1 MGFIAKK
8 VRKCRIPST
17 SQKTTREAVV
27 VEVVAVEAVDK
38 VVVEAEAVVVED
50 KVIVSIEI
58 ATTQSLKMI
67 MAMRKIAKGAVIIQ
81 EQRMAMKKNTREV
94 EEVEDEE
101 KDFIKTKMV
110 ALIITV
116 RDRQGMTT
124 VGSTTRR
131 VQETLL
137 SRLLLLL
144 SLNQD
149 KLAETET
156 EEGPHKHS
164 RLSRLR
170 LHAGRQKLKSPRIR
184 T

>member
-8 VRKCRIPST
+8 VSKCRIPST

-27 VEVVAVEAVDK
+27 VEAVAVE
-38 VVVEAEAVVVED
+38 VVEAEAVVVEV
-50 KVIVSIEI
+50 KVIISTEI
-58 ATTQSLKMI
+58 ATTQSLQMI
-67 MAMRKIAKGAVIIQ
+67 MAMRKIARGAVIIP
-81 EQRMAMKKNTREV
+81 EQRMAMKKKTMEV

-101 KDFIKTKMV
+101 KDFIKTKTV

-116 RDRQGMTT
+116 RDRQGITT

-137 SRLLLLL
+137 SRLLLRL

-156 EEGPHKHS
+156 EEGPHKRS